1 MSSVRE
7 TVEWGF
13 KEISCFWKYGEL
25 KSLQKIYLSPIGKMY
40 VVSVFLQNLRTTFY
54 GNQTAEFFEIIPMN
68 LEEYLNLVNN

>member
-1 MSSVRE
+1 MSSVHE

-40 VVSVFLQNLRTTFY
+40 VFLQNLRTTFY

-68 LEEYLNLVNN
+68 LEEYLDLVNN